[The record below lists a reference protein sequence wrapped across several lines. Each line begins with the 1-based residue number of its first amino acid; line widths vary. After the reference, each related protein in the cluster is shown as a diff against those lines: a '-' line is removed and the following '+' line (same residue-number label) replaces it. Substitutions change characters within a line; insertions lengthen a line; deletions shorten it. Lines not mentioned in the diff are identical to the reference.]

1 MSIDITALTL
11 PLVDT
16 VAELIN
22 LSEQFALQN
31 ALGRVRHW
39 AFRGQ
44 TREFQTLVPSFQRL
58 FSVNAYGAAEL
69 IEQELIAAFRSHY
82 EILPDRS
89 ADMPQPPAIAQG
101 YDLRCLSVM
110 QHYEVPTRLLD
121 WTSDFWTAIYFACA
135 SDPDSNAE
143 LWLYDRQIFDAQ
155 LGIQQSFASL
165 LSAEVNPPVEP
176 SFLSR
181 RAERLLVEL
190 DPRLTPRM
198 KQQYAHHTV
207 SANIFAD
214 HAELLEELQA
224 QMPPSAE
231 EPFYFRRLVIEKSCK
246 GRALRFLADHKRITA
261 STIFPDVVGLG
272 RFLRWQLDSLRTML
286 M

>member
-11 PLVDT
+11 TTVNT

-22 LSEQFALQN
+22 LSEQFAAQYDPARL
-31 ALGRVRHW
+31 RRW

-58 FSVNAYGAAEL
+58 FSSSAYGAAEL

-82 EILPDRS
+82 AILPDRS
-89 ADMPQPPAIAQG
+89 PDMPQPPAIAQG

-155 LGIQQSFASL
+155 LVGQSSFASL
-165 LSAEVNPPVEP
+165 LAAEINPPVEP

-190 DPRLTPRM
+190 DPKLTPRM
-198 KQQYAHHTV
+198 RQQWAHHTV
-207 SANIFAD
+207 SANVFAD
-214 HAELLEELQA
+214 HAELLDELQA
-224 QMPPSAE
+224 QLSPLDE
-231 EPFYFRRLVIEKSCK
+231 EPFHFRRLVIEKSCK
-246 GRALRFLADHKRITA
+246 GKALRFLADHKRITA

-272 RFLRWQLDSLRTML
+272 RFLRWHLDSLRTML